1 MICQNPVPELAKLR
15 YHETMIMPRET
26 FCLPDGT
33 GDFEICFLEGTED
46 QEWKIAFGDAAEL
59 SFRDGVLQLSVSD
72 NAGYGRTVR
81 KVRTE
86 RIEFLRILVDTSVL
100 EIYADDGKIVLTT
113 RYYPDY
119 QGERQDLAVHFH
131 CPSAAITGWRIHPH
145 CFF

>member
-1 MICQNPVPELAKLR
+1 MIAIIDYGVGNIFSLYSSFRHIGAEAKLTADPDEIR
-15 YHETMIMPRET
+15 RSDKIV
-26 FCLPDGT
+26 LPGV
-33 GDFEICFLEGTED
+33 G
-46 QEWKIAFGDAAEL
+46 AFGDAAEL